1 MATETPHSGAL
12 PVTAEQWRLFLVE
25 YNDWYLSEAP
35 AHVRNYLT
43 EEQQR
48 TRWLGR
54 EPAGEQQIAATE
66 ERLGVRLPPSLRGFL
81 LASNGW
87 GPVSVWTDALCSC
100 EEIDWFHNTHE
111 AFIDGYR
118 EGADDFDEEI
128 GEDNIFLNA
137 LSLAR
142 GQDTIL
148 LDTRRVSAEGEY
160 EAYLFAVKY
169 GDLREPCTSFN
180 EVIAKGRAQIEY
192 VRSRG

>member
-1 MATETPHSGAL
+1 VIGGYGISLISCWVVVRIAEDDEIGDRS
-12 PVTAEQWRLFLVE
+12 PVVVTDHNQ
-25 YNDWYLSEAP
+25 
-35 AHVRNYLT
+35 
-43 EEQQR
+43 
-48 TRWLGR
+48 
-54 EPAGEQQIAATE
+54 
-66 ERLGVRLPPSLRGFL
+66 
-81 LASNGW
+81 
-87 GPVSVWTDALCSC
+87 VSVWTDALCSC

-118 EGADDFDEEI
+118 EGTDDFDEEI